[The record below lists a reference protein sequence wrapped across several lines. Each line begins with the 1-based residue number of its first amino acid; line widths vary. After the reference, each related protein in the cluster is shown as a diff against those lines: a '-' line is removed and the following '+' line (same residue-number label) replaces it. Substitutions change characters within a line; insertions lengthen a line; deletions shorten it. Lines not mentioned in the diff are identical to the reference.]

1 MCHSVTHTWD
11 GVQPPHTAPSY
22 LPFSLNDLMSG
33 TTVRVVFYMLHHSF
47 TLQTGW
53 LCTQPIAS
61 RPVTTEIAPTPR
73 LVRPLISDQNSGT
86 GAMAYPLSAIAGML
100 INVDIYVDR
109 HYTLWS
115 RRSHTTLLEISA
127 SVPDPPALCNA
138 MDHRFPDRTRSTTR
152 THTKIRQHHTFSNRR
167 LSDARC
173 NDIGTRKLVH
183 LSSYAHSYS
192 APCSSRSV
200 P

>member
-1 MCHSVTHTWD
+1 MFASRTFFFLVPERILSPVDINDTFSNWAWHIPCSRMCHSVTHTWD

-33 TTVRVVFYMLHHSF
+33 TTVRVVFYMLHLSF

-61 RPVTTEIAPTPR
+61 PPITTEIAATPR
-73 LVRPLISDQNSGT
+73 LVRPLISDQNSGA

-109 HYTLWS
+109 HYILWS

-127 SVPDPPALCNA
+127 SVPE
-138 MDHRFPDRTRSTTR
+138 
-152 THTKIRQHHTFSNRR
+152 
-167 LSDARC
+167 
-173 NDIGTRKLVH
+173 
-183 LSSYAHSYS
+183 
-192 APCSSRSV
+192 
-200 P
+200 